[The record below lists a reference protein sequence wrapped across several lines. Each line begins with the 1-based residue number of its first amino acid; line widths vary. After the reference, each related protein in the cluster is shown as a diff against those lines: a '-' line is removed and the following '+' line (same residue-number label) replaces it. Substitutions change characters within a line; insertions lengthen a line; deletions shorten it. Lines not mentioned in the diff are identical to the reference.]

1 MGAGEQEAAG
11 VKRKARVSTALR
23 RGEGAGGWEAG
34 L

>member
-1 MGAGEQEAAG
+1 MGAGEQEAG